1 MTNHLKSSPHQPE
14 DASLIENSGPSNTNQ
29 GLEKEKW
36 EQVNT
41 RLEML
46 EGSLKQLREDL
57 NILASSLR
65 EDDLTYARQSS
76 QEVSNAVSMLRTETE
91 NFRLDLAGI
100 LRQEFKQQ
108 SDKAGEE
115 LFFDL
120 MNTRTALNLDRF
132 ARLRLDSRNAPL
144 PEITPEPFESYLE
157 KFKGL
162 HPHLFDIWASYN
174 LEGAVKDYKTNA
186 HRSCSVPDRPNAV
199 LFRGFAS
206 PYLSGRVLDVGCGP
220 YAVPYYLNGYP
231 VNLISG
237 LDPLEPYE
245 PHPFQFV
252 RGFSEF
258 LPWHDSTFD
267 VVTAATSMDH
277 FMSLELSLGEIR
289 RVLKPGGLLLVWDWF
304 SPEEI
309 PYQPE
314 EKTPELIDDY
324 HLFHFSE
331 GWFEEMMGRNFQII
345 EKYRLKGF
353 YEFDRFYSLK
363 LITK

>member
-1 MTNHLKSSPHQPE
+1 MTNPLKPLSRQPE
-14 DASLIENSGPSNTNQ
+14 DARPIETSAPSETDPDVNN
-29 GLEKEKW
+29 ERW
-36 EQVNT
+36 DQVNS

-57 NILASSLR
+57 NLLASSLR
-65 EDDLTYARQSS
+65 EDDLTYAHQSS
-76 QEVSNAVSMLRTETE
+76 QEISNAVSMLRVETE
-91 NFRLDLAGI
+91 NYRFDLAGN

-108 SDKAGEE
+108 LDQAGEE
-115 LFFDL
+115 HFSDL
-120 MNTRTALNLDRF
+120 MNTRTALHLERFVRIQQDALDI
-132 ARLRLDSRNAPL
+132 LP
-144 PEITPEPFESYLE
+144 PEITPEKFERYLE
-157 KFKGL
+157 KFIGL

-174 LEGAVKDYKTNA
+174 LDGAIGDYKANP

-199 LFRGFAS
+199 LFRGFAA

-220 YAVPYYLNGYP
+220 YPVPYYLADYP

-245 PHPFQFV
+245 SHPFQFV

-258 LPWHDSTFD
+258 LPWHNSTFD

-277 FMSLELSLGEIR
+277 FLSLELSLSEIR
-289 RVLKPGGLLLVWDWF
+289 RVLKPGGILLVWDWF
-304 SPEEI
+304 SPEGT

-331 GWFEEMMGRNFQII
+331 GWFEELMGRNFQII
-345 EKYRLKGF
+345 EKIRLKGF

-363 LITK
+363 LFTK